1 MCSSKQKLLTYDKIV
16 LLSKKKYSKKWYIYT
31 VNTFVLVI
39 QVIEKVVKKIV
50 KRYSQSKIWKKPNDI
65 ASFFTFFTTLDIIY
79 PKFFPKTTPD
89 LILFAG
95 F

>member
-16 LLSKKKYSKKWYIYT
+16 LLSKKYSKKWYIYT

-50 KRYSQSKIWKKPNDI
+50 KRYSQSKI
-65 ASFFTFFTTLDIIY
+65 
-79 PKFFPKTTPD
+79 
-89 LILFAG
+89 
-95 F
+95 